1 MELSEEIKEAR
12 DILQN
17 IVKAKK
23 TFRMYPQNNPIYMK
37 TLEESYAKFRKF
49 FDYKDSLSLKIKQ
62 NGISYDSEQ
71 IYSNQEKEDNLAL
84 FFFKDGLRELTFKK
98 GMLLEEL
105 EEFLKI
111 TAMDF
116 DRDAVD
122 DDIVILLWERDFQN
136 IHYVVDD
143 SILVDIDD
151 EDYATSA
158 EEKMQEKVTDVN
170 DLMKAYT
177 DGFMEDEVKSI
188 SIVPLADK
196 DLQMLVKEL
205 EKDAT
210 DKVGKLV
217 TILFEIISQ
226 ADMKSDIEETVTF
239 LNDAVRYSMTHGDI
253 QTVLHVMKNAKQT
266 MDDPSCPDDEK
277 KYLKMMPLYLGNEE
291 IVGLLAELLDSGIDI
306 DVKIFEELIDFFD
319 KNAIDPL
326 VKYLGELKTIR
337 ARKYVIDALTVVG
350 KKDIQALSGGL
361 NDQRWYVVRNII
373 YILRKIGDKRAI
385 EYLLKTIRHGDVRV
399 RKEVIKA
406 LGELGGR
413 EVIQTL
419 RECLDDPDMHVRASA
434 AKAFATI
441 GSEASKKIILDKIAG
456 KEFREKDFDEKREF
470 FEVLSQWKDTDVYV
484 FLVKILKTRSFF
496 NRAKLLE
503 SKAGAAYCL
512 GLIGNKDALPLLH
525 KIKDSSNKLLK
536 DFSYTAIRKLE
547 YGQ

>member
-37 TLEESYAKFRKF
+37 TLEESYAKFRHY

-62 NGISYDSEQ
+62 NSISYDSEQ

-111 TAMDF
+111 VAMDF
-116 DRDAVD
+116 DRDMD

-136 IHYVVDD
+136 IQYVVDE

-158 EEKMQEKVTDVN
+158 EEKVQEKVTDVN
-170 DLMKAYT
+170 DLMRAYT

-217 TILFEIISQ
+217 TILFEIIYQ
-226 ADMKSDIEETVTF
+226 AEMKSDIEDTVTF
-239 LNDAVRYSMTHGDI
+239 LNDAIRFSMTHGDI
-253 QTVLHVMKNAKQT
+253 QSVLIVMKNAKQII
-266 MDDPSCPDDEK
+266 DDPSWPDDAK
-277 KYLKMMPLYLGNEE
+277 KYLKMVALYLGNEE
-291 IVGLLAELLDSGIDI
+291 IVSLLAEILDSGIDI

-319 KNAIDPL
+319 KNAIEPL

-350 KKDIQALSGGL
+350 KKDIQVLSRGL

-419 RECLDDPDMHVRASA
+419 RECLDDADAQVRTAA
-434 AKAFATI
+434 AKAFANI

-456 KEFREKDFDEKREF
+456 KEFREKDFEEKREF
-470 FEVLSQWKDTDVYV
+470 FEVLSQWKDTDVYD
-484 FLVKILKTRSFF
+484 FLIKMLKRRSFF

-503 SKAGAAYCL
+503 SKAGAAFCL

-525 KIKDSSNKLLK
+525 KLKDSGNKLLR
-536 DFSYTAIRKLE
+536 DSSYTAIKKLE

>member
-23 TFRMYPQNNPIYMK
+23 TFRMYLQNNPIYMK
-37 TLEESYAKFRKF
+37 TLEESYAKFRNF

-62 NGISYDSEQ
+62 NSISYDSEQ

-136 IHYVVDD
+136 IRYVVDE